1 MFLKTNRTQRTFANG
16 GVREHP
22 RRQRRSTQTNRTQ
35 TNTNEREHY
44 PVREHVYCTCF
55 AFSPWRTSILLRYC
69 ICGADASKLQGS
81 ARLASTRQRSLLAT
95 IPASRRPASVISIE
109 KQSDPVPRRRCAG
122 TCKMRRRAGKWQ
134 RRHAAEDVPARAIF
148 VHWGLP
154 MGQLP
159 SEVGARTAFGPSGHF
174 AVTKLEH
181 PGWNVSGTPDWLQDL
196 PRSAP

>member
-1 MFLKTNRTQRTFANG
+1 MDL
-16 GVREHP
+16 P
-22 RRQRRSTQTNRTQ
+22 LS
-35 TNTNEREHY
+35 
-44 PVREHVYCTCF
+44 F

-109 KQSDPVPRRRCAG
+109 KQSDPVPRRRYAS
-122 TCKMRRRAGKWQ
+122 TCKMRRRAGTWQ

-159 SEVGARTAFGPSGHF
+159 SEGRGRTAFGPGGCRTH
-174 AVTKLEH
+174 AVRDVCLSL
-181 PGWNVSGTPDWLQDL
+181 GWSVAVCSPL
-196 PRSAP
+196 PAISKAKAKT